1 MACAHALVLTR
12 SCSRAYAAASCLAQ
26 LTYGVD
32 YGNYMHQLAAE
43 FGAAPSLWT
52 LRRSPRALIAYSL
65 GQAYISFFRLQGP
78 FQSEHAWKTAEGAP
92 AHACIHH
99 TGAHTPYGRLARPLA
114 GRVFSACRITSR
126 LVSRCA
132 GELFR
137 PVVARGLFENLVFLA
152 TTLVFGSMNVCAYT
166 LELPILLLSTVC
178 RGVLVWPW
186 EALLVIGR
194 SLTGSDGTLRRL
206 HALTGSERSKK
217 L

>member
-1 MACAHALVLTR
+1 MHAYTL
-12 SCSRAYAAASCLAQ
+12 RAPR
-26 LTYGVD
+26 
-32 YGNYMHQLAAE
+32 
-43 FGAAPSLWT
+43 APSRGSRL
-52 LRRSPRALIAYSL
+52 L
-65 GQAYISFFRLQGP
+65 GMP
-78 FQSEHAWKTAEGAP
+78 
-92 AHACIHH
+92 HH
-99 TGAHTPYGRLARPLA
+99 
-114 GRVFSACRITSR
+114 SR

-137 PVVARGLFENLVFLA
+137 PVVARGLFENVVFLA

-178 RGVLVWPW
+178 RGLLVWPW
-186 EALLVIGR
+186 KALRVIGR